1 MSLLFTDLYELTM
14 AQGYWVHGRAEE
26 EAVFHLA
33 YRDAPPEAACVL
45 ACGLEPLLR
54 WLEDFAPTADD
65 LSYLA
70 SLTAPDGT
78 RLFQAGFLDA
88 LASLQFTADVDAVPE
103 GTAVFPGGP
112 LLRVQGPLMQA
123 QMIETAALNLLGYAS
138 LVMTQAAQVCAAA
151 QGDPVLEFGLRRAQG
166 PDGGH
171 TASRA
176 AYLGGCTA
184 TSNLVA
190 AQRWNIPV
198 RGTHAHSW
206 VMSFDDEQD
215 AFAAYLASAPNNSIL
230 LVDTYDVATGL
241 DRAIAAGQQLTAR
254 GGEFSGVRL
263 DSGDLGHWA
272 RVARQ
277 KLDAAGFAATRIVAS
292 GGINAREVR
301 SLKQDG
307 APIDIWGVGTWLVTG
322 GETAALD
329 TTYKLGAIRRS
340 ARDPWSP
347 RMKRSASPR
356 KRSLPGLPQILRTTR
371 DGAAVGDVVYSID
384 DPTPEAPRDHEAE
397 PLLVPQMRGGRRV
410 ATAPGTEQI
419 RQHAARQAPLLQTAE
434 YPVSHDPALR
444 ETISRLCAAAEP

>member
-277 KLDAAGFAATRIVAS
+277 HL
-292 GGINAREVR
+292 
-301 SLKQDG
+301 
-307 APIDIWGVGTWLVTG
+307 
-322 GETAALD
+322 
-329 TTYKLGAIRRS
+329 
-340 ARDPWSP
+340 
-347 RMKRSASPR
+347 
-356 KRSLPGLPQILRTTR
+356 LR
-371 DGAAVGDVVYSID
+371 
-384 DPTPEAPRDHEAE
+384 
-397 PLLVPQMRGGRRV
+397 
-410 ATAPGTEQI
+410 
-419 RQHAARQAPLLQTAE
+419 
-434 YPVSHDPALR
+434 
-444 ETISRLCAAAEP
+444 

>member
-123 QMIETAALNLLGYAS
+123 QMIETAALNQLGYAS

-241 DRAIAAGQQLTAR
+241 DRAIAAGQHHTTALDIDHRRLGKARHAGKQLAFR
-254 GGEFSGVRL
+254 CGDHVANRRPADFFSGQDQPVGLAGRI
-263 DSGDLGHWA
+263 DRPRAAGAREHRRRQGNGDRRHSGHNHQD
-272 RVARQ
+272 RDQ
-277 KLDAAGFAATRIVAS
+277 SDAAFTLAFWILFHADAPATRLAMVSGRPSRNMMVISMRSGSTSLGGSGTAS
-292 GGINAREVR
+292 
-301 SLKQDG
+301 Q
-307 APIDIWGVGTWLVTG
+307 
-322 GETAALD
+322 
-329 TTYKLGAIRRS
+329 
-340 ARDPWSP
+340 
-347 RMKRSASPR
+347 
-356 KRSLPGLPQILRTTR
+356 
-371 DGAAVGDVVYSID
+371 
-384 DPTPEAPRDHEAE
+384 
-397 PLLVPQMRGGRRV
+397 
-410 ATAPGTEQI
+410 
-419 RQHAARQAPLLQTAE
+419 
-434 YPVSHDPALR
+434 
-444 ETISRLCAAAEP
+444 

>member
-1 MSLLFTDLYELTM
+1 M
-14 AQGYWVHGRAEE
+14 
-26 EAVFHLA
+26 
-33 YRDAPPEAACVL
+33 
-45 ACGLEPLLR
+45 
-54 WLEDFAPTADD
+54 
-65 LSYLA
+65 
-70 SLTAPDGT
+70 
-78 RLFQAGFLDA
+78 
-88 LASLQFTADVDAVPE
+88 
-103 GTAVFPGGP
+103 
-112 LLRVQGPLMQA
+112 
-123 QMIETAALNLLGYAS
+123 
-138 LVMTQAAQVCAAA
+138 
-151 QGDPVLEFGLRRAQG
+151 
-166 PDGGH
+166 
-171 TASRA
+171 
-176 AYLGGCTA
+176 
-184 TSNLVA
+184 
-190 AQRWNIPV
+190 
-198 RGTHAHSW
+198 
-206 VMSFDDEQD
+206 MSFDDEQD

-301 SLKQDG
+301 SLKRDG

-371 DGAAVGDVVYSID
+371 DGAAVGDVIYSID
-384 DPTPEAPRDHEAE
+384 DPTPEAPRDHETE

-410 ATAPGTEQI
+410 TTAPGTVQI
-419 RQHAARQAPLLQTAE
+419 RQHAARQAPLLQTAG

>member
-151 QGDPVLEFGLRRAQG
+151 QGDPVLEFGL
-166 PDGGH
+166 GH
-171 TASRA
+171 
-176 AYLGGCTA
+176 
-184 TSNLVA
+184 
-190 AQRWNIPV
+190 
-198 RGTHAHSW
+198 
-206 VMSFDDEQD
+206 DE
-215 AFAAYLASAPNNSIL
+215 
-230 LVDTYDVATGL
+230 
-241 DRAIAAGQQLTAR
+241 
-254 GGEFSGVRL
+254 
-263 DSGDLGHWA
+263 
-272 RVARQ
+272 
-277 KLDAAGFAATRIVAS
+277 
-292 GGINAREVR
+292 
-301 SLKQDG
+301 
-307 APIDIWGVGTWLVTG
+307 
-322 GETAALD
+322 
-329 TTYKLGAIRRS
+329 
-340 ARDPWSP
+340 
-347 RMKRSASPR
+347 
-356 KRSLPGLPQILRTTR
+356 
-371 DGAAVGDVVYSID
+371 
-384 DPTPEAPRDHEAE
+384 
-397 PLLVPQMRGGRRV
+397 
-410 ATAPGTEQI
+410 
-419 RQHAARQAPLLQTAE
+419 
-434 YPVSHDPALR
+434 
-444 ETISRLCAAAEP
+444 

>member
-123 QMIETAALNLLGYAS
+123 QMIETAALNQLGYAS

-301 SLKQDG
+301 SLKRDG

-329 TTYKLGAIRRS
+329 T
-340 ARDPWSP
+340 
-347 RMKRSASPR
+347 
-356 KRSLPGLPQILRTTR
+356 LPGSKTVYLTWQSLDAALAETLS
-371 DGAAVGDVVYSID
+371 GAAKVAMNYSPGNEVPYVSRVDAGTVEAVRAKGVEVLVYEPTLTEPSFFGSEVVASLGDFKARAGLV
-384 DPTPEAPRDHEAE
+384 AE
-397 PLLVPQMRGGRRV
+397 RSSEIRSGRFMVSQNRFQMMLS
-410 ATAPGTEQI
+410 GT
-419 RQHAARQAPLLQTAE
+419 
-434 YPVSHDPALR
+434 
-444 ETISRLCAAAEP
+444 